1 MNNFS
6 EHTEQVNLVN
16 WARKQGIFIFSVP
29 NGFKSSAKACVMM
42 KQEGLLSGVPDLI
55 ACFPN
60 GKAVFLEQ
68 AAQAGGGCVLVEVH
82 LGVIPDGVAGCGIF
96 SGVRVYAGADGGF
109 HALKFHIGQILSCC
123 SQSKSCLHKREAK
136 KGV

>member
-1 MNNFS
+1 MFNVTCFVMEKMNVNNFS

-60 GKAVFLEQ
+60 GKAVFLEMKVQ
-68 AAQAGGGCVLVEVH
+68 GGVVSIEQKKVH
-82 LGVIPDGVAGCGIF
+82 KQLQELGFD
-96 SGVRVYAGADGGF
+96 VYVCWSCFEAVKF
-109 HALKFHIGQILSCC
+109 LKKYLTN
-123 SQSKSCLHKREAK
+123 
-136 KGV
+136 